1 MRQLKPPTLQQ
12 WGCAH
17 QWHVTHTRSG
27 WPEPW
32 PTVRYRRC
40 QRCELRVRT
49 EEHLSVP
56 WDERDLV
63 AQVKQ
68 LLPEGQAVALWK
80 HGITTLPLAGL
91 NRILEKHRLRI
102 HASKGSDPTQMVACV
117 NDYGKGEENGLFEL
131 RRKQPQ
137 TSERTNRRARR

>member
-40 QRCELRVRT
+40 QRCALRVRT

-56 WDERDLV
+56 WDELALV

-68 LLPEGQAVALWK
+68 LLPEGQAVALRQ
-80 HGITTLPLAGL
+80 HGITMLPLAGL
-91 NRILEKHRLRI
+91 NRILAKHRLVI
-102 HASKGSDPTQMVACV
+102 QTNKGDDPTQMVACV
-117 NDYGKGEENGLFEL
+117 NDYGKVEENGLFEL
-131 RRKQPQ
+131 RREQ
-137 TSERTNRRARR
+137 RRSR

>member
-1 MRQLKPPTLQQ
+1 MRKLKPPTLQQ

-27 WPEPW
+27 WPDPW

-56 WDERDLV
+56 WDELALV
-63 AQVKQ
+63 AQVTQ
-68 LLPEGQAVALWK
+68 LLPEGQAVALRK
-80 HGITTLPLAGL
+80 HGITRLPLAGL
-91 NRILEKHRLRI
+91 NRILEKHGLVI
-102 HASKGSDPTQMVACV
+102 HVGKEGDPTQMVACV
-117 NDYGKGEENGLFEL
+117 KEYGKVEEYGLFEM
-131 RRKQPQ
+131 RRLAR
-137 TSERTNRRARR
+137 ERTRKRQ